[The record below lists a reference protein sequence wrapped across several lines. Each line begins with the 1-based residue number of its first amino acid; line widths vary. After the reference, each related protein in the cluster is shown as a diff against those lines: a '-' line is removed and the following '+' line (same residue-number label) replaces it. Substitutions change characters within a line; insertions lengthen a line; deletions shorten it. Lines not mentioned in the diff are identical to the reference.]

1 MKKHRNPC
9 PECGRRGKPNNIGIY
24 SCEHCFTWWTKPV
37 TQDRIEIDPDKLIKT
52 EPIMIKEG
60 MTLSDLFLWALGVG
74 ALIQIL
80 ISFYLYL

>member
-37 TQDRIEIDPDKLIKT
+37 TQDRIEIDPDKVIKT
-52 EPIMIKEG
+52 EPKMIKEG
-60 MTLSDLFLWALGVG
+60 MTLSDLFLWALGIG